1 MLMVSKTIANKNP
14 QRPLCSRVMGDE
26 EGTGI
31 RFGKVSG
38 EKRGTDNRSRRDRLL
53 GLI

>member
-1 MLMVSKTIANKNP
+1 MLMVSRTIVNKNP
-14 QRPLCSRVMGDE
+14 QTPCSRVMGDE